1 MTVTDMQEIKTAS
14 IQKLTTGK
22 DGGQD
27 VLLVSLKE
35 AYQSKPQYQ
44 RALKKEF
51 DRCKDFDHQHLVK

>member
-35 AYQSKPQYQ
+35 A
-44 RALKKEF
+44 
-51 DRCKDFDHQHLVK
+51 